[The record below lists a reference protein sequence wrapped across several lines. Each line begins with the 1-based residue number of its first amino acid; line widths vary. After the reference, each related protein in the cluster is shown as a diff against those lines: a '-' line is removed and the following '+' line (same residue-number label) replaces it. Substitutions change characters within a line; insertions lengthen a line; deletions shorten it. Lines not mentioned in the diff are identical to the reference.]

1 MDNDGGMEVRQNTM
15 LAASEGTAVRRP
27 MLKMGVPLVGDI
39 WSYLALQGRM
49 FNLSET
55 TQGTVLTAAV
65 ADATSNVL
73 TIPSLRLTV
82 PTGLTVF
89 PYRFNIAWQARA
101 GTITEGMIVA
111 SETDTYTSGGVA
123 IVPRNWRTD
132 NPRATAAANIA
143 TGSGTGIVE
152 AALVRPRS
160 LYKFVH
166 THAIAATDVNNIEKM
181 WPALWPIVGP
191 ASLLIYL
198 GSVTTA
204 GTYLFSLDWAE
215 LPTINAV

>member
-1 MDNDGGMEVRQNTM
+1 MDYDGGMEVRQNSM
-15 LAASEGTAVRRP
+15 LAASEGTATRRP
-27 MLKMGVPLVGDI
+27 MLKMGVPLVGDL

-49 FNLSET
+49 FNLQET
-55 TQGTVLTAAV
+55 TTGTVLTAAV

-73 TIPSLRLTV
+73 TIPSMRFTV
-82 PTGLTVF
+82 PTGVTVF

-101 GTITEGMIVA
+101 GTITEGMIIA

-123 IVPRNWRTD
+123 LVPKNWRTD
-132 NPRATAAANIA
+132 NIRATSVSNCA
-143 TGSGTGIVE
+143 TGSGTALVE

-166 THAIAATDVNNIEKM
+166 THAIAATDVNNIEKI
-181 WPALWPIVGP
+181 WPVLWPIVGP
-191 ASLLIYL
+191 ASVLIYL

-204 GTYLFSLDWAE
+204 ATYLFSLDWAE